1 MGALVYNLPNILTI
15 SRIAVIP
22 LIFVSIY
29 IHSFVWAMIA
39 GTLFIAA
46 SITDYLDGYL
56 ARAWNETSS
65 FGRLLDPIA
74 DKLLVA
80 TALVVIMTK
89 TYTPEGGS
97 VVLHYYS
104 WSGTLIAAFVIL
116 CREILVSGL
125 REFLREANVGLP
137 VTKLAKWKTTF
148 QMTAL
153 AMMLFCELSLFWGY
167 LGEFLLWVAAVLTF
181 ITGYQYYQK
190 SLDYVKAEEAAKRGL
205 MKAKA
210 VAAHVVAVVKEKV
223 SKAAAKKALLEE
235 APAEN
240 PVAKKTAEKKV
251 PAKKTPVKKA
261 ATKKAPAKKASAK
274 KAPAKK
280 AAVAQTVAKTTET
293 KKVADKS

>member
-1 MGALVYNLPNILTI
+1 MGELVYNLPNILTI

-22 LIFVSIY
+22 LIFISIY
-29 IHSFVWAMIA
+29 IHSFLWAMIA
-39 GTLFIAA
+39 GALFIIA

-56 ARAWNETSS
+56 ARAWNETSA

-89 TYTPEGGS
+89 TYTPEGGD

-104 WSGTLIAAFVIL
+104 WGGTIIAAFVIL

-125 REFLREANVGLP
+125 REFLREVNVGLP

-181 ITGYQYYQK
+181 ITGYQYYQR
-190 SLDYVKAEEAAKRGL
+190 SLDYVKAEEAKKINAV
-205 MKAKA
+205 KAEVVKS
-210 VAAHVVAVVKEKV
+210 VVAEVAVKEKV
-223 SKAAAKKALLEE
+223 PAPAAKKA
-235 APAEN
+235 
-240 PVAKKTAEKKV
+240 PV
-251 PAKKTPVKKA
+251 
-261 ATKKAPAKKASAK
+261 KKAPAKKAPAKKSASK

-280 AAVAQTVAKTTET
+280 ATAAKTAKKATT
-293 KKVADKS
+293 VKKVADKS